1 MSEYQVLM
9 LVCCAVSG
17 FALLMLVMMIYKS
30 AKLRKLELQQAQN
43 NVLFTANEKY
53 ISELKERCASFAVEN
68 SSLLAENTKL
78 KSDSEN
84 QKKYMEE
91 KLAYL
96 EKSKDEMSERFKN
109 VSNEVIQN
117 QQRRF
122 NEEQKSVLN
131 LMLEPFKQQIA
142 DFKTKVESVHEDSL
156 KNKSSFDAQL
166 KNLLDL
172 NQTLSKDAEDLSAA
186 LKGNKKIQGNWG
198 EFQLERILE
207 ISGLQK
213 GINYVTQET
222 FRNDENQMLRP
233 DVIIKLPN
241 DRNVIVD
248 SKVSLNDYVN
258 YVNCDDEHMRQVY
271 LQRHIQCVKKHI
283 DELAGKDY
291 QKLIKNN
298 MLDYVVIFIP
308 VESAYIEAVRADNN
322 LYDYAYKK
330 NIAIT
335 TPSSLLPILR
345 TIENLWQIESQNR
358 NVAEI
363 ANIGGSL
370 YDKIVGFVEDM
381 QHIDKSIDNARKN
394 YDLAMKKLSTGK
406 GNVLSLAGK
415 LKEKGAKVT
424 KNLAIGY
431 DDTELPQI
439 TEEVDNE

>member
-1 MSEYQVLM
+1 MSEYQIIIYGAATLLALLLFVMLM
-9 LVCCAVSG
+9 L
-17 FALLMLVMMIYKS
+17 KS
-30 AKLRKLELQQAQN
+30 VKFRKLELQQAQKD
-43 NVLFTANEKY
+43 VLLTENEKY
-53 ISELKERCASFAVEN
+53 INELKERCSIFAAEN
-68 SSLLAENTKL
+68 SQLLAENTKL
-78 KSDSEN
+78 KSDNEN
-84 QKKYMEE
+84 QKKYMEY
-91 KLAYL
+91 KLADL

-109 VSNEVIQN
+109 VSNEVIQT
-117 QQRRF
+117 QHRRF
-122 NEEQKSVLN
+122 NEEQKNILN
-131 LMLEPFKQQIA
+131 LMLEPFKQQIS
-142 DFKTKVESVHEDSL
+142 DFKTKVESAHEESL
-156 KNKSSFDAQL
+156 KNKSSFDEQF

-172 NQTLSKDAEDLSAA
+172 NQTLSKDAENLSAA

-222 FRNDENQMLRP
+222 FRNDDNQMLRP

-258 YVNCDDEHMRQVY
+258 YVNCDDEQMRQVY

-308 VESAYIEAVRADNN
+308 VESAYVEAVRADNS

-381 QHIDKSIDNARKN
+381 QHIDKSIETARKN

-406 GNVLSLAGK
+406 GNALSLAGK

-424 KNLAIGY
+424 KNLAISY
-431 DDTELPQI
+431 EDTELPQI

>member
-1 MSEYQVLM
+1 MPEYQIII
-9 LVCCAVSG
+9 CGASAG
-17 FALLMLVMMIYKS
+17 FALLVLVMLIYKS
-30 AKLRKLELQQAQN
+30 VKFRKLELQQAQN
-43 NVLFTANEKY
+43 NVLLAASEKN
-53 ISELKERCASFAVEN
+53 IAELKERCLNYAAEN
-68 SSLLAENTKL
+68 SQLLAENTKL
-78 KSDSEN
+78 KSDYEN
-84 QKKYMEE
+84 QKKYLEA
-91 KLAYL
+91 KLADL
-96 EKSKDEMSERFKN
+96 EKNKEEMTERFKN
-109 VSNEVIQN
+109 VSNEVIQS

-122 NEEQKSVLN
+122 NEEQKNVLG
-131 LMLEPFKQQIA
+131 LVLEPFKQQIA
-142 DFKTKVESVHEDSL
+142 DFKTKVESAHEDSL
-156 KNKSSFDAQL
+156 KNKSSFDEQL
-166 KNLLDL
+166 KNLLNL
-172 NQTLSKDAEDLSAA
+172 NQTLSKDAENLSAA

-222 FRNDENQMLRP
+222 FRNDDNRMLRP

-241 DRNVIVD
+241 DRSVIVD

-258 YVNCDDEHMRQVY
+258 YVNCDDDSMRQVY

-308 VESAYIEAVRADNN
+308 VESAYVEAVRADNS

-345 TIENLWQIESQNR
+345 TIENLWQIENQNR

-363 ANIGGSL
+363 ATIGGSL

-381 QHIDKSIDNARKN
+381 KHIDKSIESARKN
-394 YDLAMKKLSTGK
+394 YEQAMNKLSTGK
-406 GNVLSLAGK
+406 GNALSLAGR

-424 KNLAIGY
+424 KNLSIGY
-431 DDTELPQI
+431 EDTELPQI
-439 TEEVDNE
+439 TEEVGNE

>member
-1 MSEYQVLM
+1 MSEYQIIIYGAAALLALLLFVMLM
-9 LVCCAVSG
+9 L
-17 FALLMLVMMIYKS
+17 KS
-30 AKLRKLELQQAQN
+30 VKFRKLELQQAQKD
-43 NVLFTANEKY
+43 VLLTENEKY
-53 ISELKERCASFAVEN
+53 INELKERCSIFAAEN
-68 SSLLAENTKL
+68 SQLLAENTKL
-78 KSDSEN
+78 KSDNEN
-84 QKKYMEE
+84 QKKYMEY
-91 KLAYL
+91 KLADL

-109 VSNEVIQN
+109 VSNEVIQT
-117 QQRRF
+117 QHRRF
-122 NEEQKSVLN
+122 NEEQKNILN

-142 DFKTKVESVHEDSL
+142 DFKTKVESAHEESL
-156 KNKSSFDAQL
+156 KNKSSFDEQF

-172 NQTLSKDAEDLSAA
+172 NQTLSKDAENLSAA

-222 FRNDENQMLRP
+222 FRNDDNQMLRP

-308 VESAYIEAVRADNN
+308 VESAYVEAVRADNS

-381 QHIDKSIDNARKN
+381 QHIDKSIETARKN

-406 GNVLSLAGK
+406 GNALSLAGK

-424 KNLAIGY
+424 KNLAISY
-431 DDTELPQI
+431 EDTELPQI

>member
-1 MSEYQVLM
+1 MSEYQIIIYGAATLLALLLFVMLM
-9 LVCCAVSG
+9 L
-17 FALLMLVMMIYKS
+17 KS
-30 AKLRKLELQQAQN
+30 VKFRKLELQQAQN
-43 NVLFTANEKY
+43 DVLLTENEKY
-53 ISELKERCASFAVEN
+53 INELKERCSIFAAEN
-68 SSLLAENTKL
+68 SQLLAENTKL
-78 KSDSEN
+78 KSDNEN
-84 QKKYMEE
+84 QKKYMEYR
-91 KLAYL
+91 LADL

-109 VSNEVIQN
+109 VSNEVIQT
-117 QQRRF
+117 QHRRF
-122 NEEQKSVLN
+122 NEEQKNILN

-142 DFKTKVESVHEDSL
+142 DFKTKVESAHEESL
-156 KNKSSFDAQL
+156 KNKSSFDEQF

-172 NQTLSKDAEDLSAA
+172 NQTLSKDAENLSAA

-222 FRNDENQMLRP
+222 FRNDDNQMLRP

-258 YVNCDDEHMRQVY
+258 YVNCDDEQMRQVY

-283 DELAGKDY
+283 DELAGKNY

-308 VESAYIEAVRADNN
+308 VESAYVEAVRADNS

-381 QHIDKSIDNARKN
+381 QHIDKSIETARKN

-406 GNVLSLAGK
+406 GNALSLAGK

-424 KNLAIGY
+424 KNLAISY
-431 DDTELPQI
+431 EDTELPQI

>member
-1 MSEYQVLM
+1 
-9 LVCCAVSG
+9 
-17 FALLMLVMMIYKS
+17 MLVMMIYKS

-207 ISGLQK
+207 ISFH
-213 GINYVTQET
+213 I
-222 FRNDENQMLRP
+222 FFSFF
-233 DVIIKLPN
+233 I
-241 DRNVIVD
+241 
-248 SKVSLNDYVN
+248 LNHL
-258 YVNCDDEHMRQVY
+258 E
-271 LQRHIQCVKKHI
+271 
-283 DELAGKDY
+283 
-291 QKLIKNN
+291 
-298 MLDYVVIFIP
+298 
-308 VESAYIEAVRADNN
+308 
-322 LYDYAYKK
+322 
-330 NIAIT
+330 
-335 TPSSLLPILR
+335 
-345 TIENLWQIESQNR
+345 
-358 NVAEI
+358 
-363 ANIGGSL
+363 
-370 YDKIVGFVEDM
+370 
-381 QHIDKSIDNARKN
+381 
-394 YDLAMKKLSTGK
+394 
-406 GNVLSLAGK
+406 
-415 LKEKGAKVT
+415 
-424 KNLAIGY
+424 
-431 DDTELPQI
+431 
-439 TEEVDNE
+439 

>member
-1 MSEYQVLM
+1 MSEYQIIIYGAATLLALLLFVMLM
-9 LVCCAVSG
+9 L
-17 FALLMLVMMIYKS
+17 KS
-30 AKLRKLELQQAQN
+30 VKFRKLELQQAQKD
-43 NVLFTANEKY
+43 VLLTENEKY
-53 ISELKERCASFAVEN
+53 INELKERCSVFAAEN
-68 SSLLAENTKL
+68 SQLLAENTKL
-78 KSDSEN
+78 KSDNEN
-84 QKKYMEE
+84 QKKYMEY
-91 KLAYL
+91 KLADL

-117 QQRRF
+117 QHRRF
-122 NEEQKSVLN
+122 NEEQKNILN

-142 DFKTKVESVHEDSL
+142 DFKTKVESAHEESL
-156 KNKSSFDAQL
+156 KNKSSFDEQF

-222 FRNDENQMLRP
+222 FRNDDNQMLRP

-308 VESAYIEAVRADNN
+308 VESAYVEAVRADNS

-381 QHIDKSIDNARKN
+381 QHIDKSIETARKN

-406 GNVLSLAGK
+406 GNALSLAGK

-424 KNLAIGY
+424 KNLAISY
-431 DDTELPQI
+431 EDTELPQI
-439 TEEVDNE
+439 TEEVDDE

>member
-1 MSEYQVLM
+1 MSEYQIIIYGAATLLALLLFVMLM
-9 LVCCAVSG
+9 L
-17 FALLMLVMMIYKS
+17 KS
-30 AKLRKLELQQAQN
+30 VKFRKLELQQAQKD
-43 NVLFTANEKY
+43 VLLTENEKY
-53 ISELKERCASFAVEN
+53 INELKERCSIFAAEN
-68 SSLLAENTKL
+68 SQLLAENTKL
-78 KSDSEN
+78 KSDNEN
-84 QKKYMEE
+84 QKKYMEY
-91 KLAYL
+91 KLADL

-109 VSNEVIQN
+109 VSNEVIQT
-117 QQRRF
+117 QHRRF
-122 NEEQKSVLN
+122 NEEQKNILN

-142 DFKTKVESVHEDSL
+142 DFKTKVESAHEESL
-156 KNKSSFDAQL
+156 KNKSSFDEQF

-172 NQTLSKDAEDLSAA
+172 NQTLSKDAENLSAA

-222 FRNDENQMLRP
+222 FRNDDNQMLRP

-258 YVNCDDEHMRQVY
+258 YVNCDDEQMRQVY

-308 VESAYIEAVRADNN
+308 VESAYVEAVRADNS

-381 QHIDKSIDNARKN
+381 QHIDKSIETARKN

-406 GNVLSLAGK
+406 GNALSLAGK

-424 KNLAIGY
+424 KNLAISY
-431 DDTELPQI
+431 EDTELPQI
-439 TEEVDNE
+439 TEEDDNE

>member
-1 MSEYQVLM
+1 MSEYQIIIYGAATLLALLLFVMLM
-9 LVCCAVSG
+9 L
-17 FALLMLVMMIYKS
+17 KS
-30 AKLRKLELQQAQN
+30 VKFRKLELQQAQKD
-43 NVLFTANEKY
+43 VLLTENEKY
-53 ISELKERCASFAVEN
+53 INELKERCSIFAAEN
-68 SSLLAENTKL
+68 SQLLAENTKL
-78 KSDSEN
+78 KSDNEN
-84 QKKYMEE
+84 QKKYMEYR
-91 KLAYL
+91 LADL

-109 VSNEVIQN
+109 VSNEVIQT
-117 QQRRF
+117 QHRRF
-122 NEEQKSVLN
+122 NEEQKNILN

-142 DFKTKVESVHEDSL
+142 DFKTKVESAHEESL
-156 KNKSSFDAQL
+156 KNKSSFDEQF

-172 NQTLSKDAEDLSAA
+172 NQTLSKDAENLSAA
-186 LKGNKKIQGNWG
+186 LKGKKKIQGNWG

-222 FRNDENQMLRP
+222 FRNDDNQMLRP

-258 YVNCDDEHMRQVY
+258 YVNCDDEQMRQVY

-308 VESAYIEAVRADNN
+308 VESAYVEAVRADNS

-381 QHIDKSIDNARKN
+381 QHIDKSIETARKN

-406 GNVLSLAGK
+406 GNALSLAGK

-424 KNLAIGY
+424 KNLAISY
-431 DDTELPQI
+431 EDTELPQI

>member
-1 MSEYQVLM
+1 MSEYQIIIYGAATLLALLLFVMLM
-9 LVCCAVSG
+9 L
-17 FALLMLVMMIYKS
+17 KS
-30 AKLRKLELQQAQN
+30 VKFRKLELQQAQKD
-43 NVLFTANEKY
+43 VLLTENEKY
-53 ISELKERCASFAVEN
+53 INELKERCSIFAAEN
-68 SSLLAENTKL
+68 SQLLAENTKL
-78 KSDSEN
+78 KSDNEN
-84 QKKYMEE
+84 QKKYMEY
-91 KLAYL
+91 KLADL

-109 VSNEVIQN
+109 VSNEVIQT
-117 QQRRF
+117 QHRRF
-122 NEEQKSVLN
+122 NEEQKNILN

-142 DFKTKVESVHEDSL
+142 DFKTKVESAHEESL
-156 KNKSSFDAQL
+156 KNKSSFDEQF

-222 FRNDENQMLRP
+222 FRNDDNQMLRP

-308 VESAYIEAVRADNN
+308 VESAYVEAVRADNS

-381 QHIDKSIDNARKN
+381 QHIDKSIETARKN

-406 GNVLSLAGK
+406 GNALSLAGK

-424 KNLAIGY
+424 KNLAISY
-431 DDTELPQI
+431 EDTELPQI

>member
-1 MSEYQVLM
+1 MSEYQIIIYGAATLLALLLFVMLM
-9 LVCCAVSG
+9 L
-17 FALLMLVMMIYKS
+17 KS
-30 AKLRKLELQQAQN
+30 VKFRKLELQQAQKD
-43 NVLFTANEKY
+43 VLLTENEKY
-53 ISELKERCASFAVEN
+53 INELKERCSIFAAEN
-68 SSLLAENTKL
+68 SQLLAENTKL
-78 KSDSEN
+78 KSDNEN
-84 QKKYMEE
+84 QKKYMEYR
-91 KLAYL
+91 LADL

-109 VSNEVIQN
+109 VSNEVIQT
-117 QQRRF
+117 QHRRF
-122 NEEQKSVLN
+122 NEEQKNILN

-142 DFKTKVESVHEDSL
+142 DFKTKVESAHEESL
-156 KNKSSFDAQL
+156 KNKSSFDEQF

-172 NQTLSKDAEDLSAA
+172 NQTLSKDAENLSAA

-222 FRNDENQMLRP
+222 FRNDDNQMLRP

-258 YVNCDDEHMRQVY
+258 YVNCDDEQMRQVY

-308 VESAYIEAVRADNN
+308 VESAYVEAVRADNS

-381 QHIDKSIDNARKN
+381 QHIDKSIETARKN

-406 GNVLSLAGK
+406 GNALSLAGK

-424 KNLAIGY
+424 KNLAISY
-431 DDTELPQI
+431 EDTELPQI
-439 TEEVDNE
+439 TEEVDDE

>member
-1 MSEYQVLM
+1 MPEYQIIICGAAAGLVL
-9 LVCCAVSG
+9 
-17 FALLMLVMMIYKS
+17 LLLVMLILKS
-30 AKLRKLELQQAQN
+30 VKFRKLELQQAQN
-43 NVLFTANEKY
+43 DVLLAENAKY
-53 ISELKERCASFAVEN
+53 ISELKESNSNIAAEN
-68 SSLLAENTKL
+68 SQLLAENTKL
-78 KSDSEN
+78 KSDNEN
-84 QKKYMEE
+84 QKKYMEY
-91 KLAYL
+91 KLADL
-96 EKSKDEMSERFKN
+96 EKSKEEMSERFKN
-109 VSNEVIQN
+109 VSNEVIQT

-122 NEEQKSVLN
+122 NEEQKNVLN

-142 DFKTKVESVHEDSL
+142 DFKTKVESAHEDSL
-156 KNKSSFDAQL
+156 KNKSSFDEQL
-166 KNLLDL
+166 KNLLNL

-222 FRNDENQMLRP
+222 FRNDDNRMLRP

-258 YVNCDDEHMRQVY
+258 YVNCDDDNMRQVY

-308 VESAYIEAVRADNN
+308 VESAYVEAVRADNS

-330 NIAIT
+330 NIVIT

-345 TIENLWQIESQNR
+345 TIENLWQIENQNR

-363 ANIGGSL
+363 ATIGGSL

-381 QHIDKSIDNARKN
+381 QHIDKSIEGARKN

-406 GNVLSLAGK
+406 GNALSLAGR
-415 LKEKGAKVT
+415 LKEKGAKISKT
-424 KNLAIGY
+424 LAIGY
-431 DDTELPQI
+431 EDTELPQI

>member
-1 MSEYQVLM
+1 MSEYQIIIYGAATLLALLLFVMLM
-9 LVCCAVSG
+9 L
-17 FALLMLVMMIYKS
+17 KS
-30 AKLRKLELQQAQN
+30 VKFRKLELQQAQKD
-43 NVLFTANEKY
+43 VLLTENEKY
-53 ISELKERCASFAVEN
+53 INELKERCSIFAAEN
-68 SSLLAENTKL
+68 SQLLAENTKL
-78 KSDSEN
+78 KSDNEN
-84 QKKYMEE
+84 QKKYMEY
-91 KLAYL
+91 KLADL

-109 VSNEVIQN
+109 VSNEVIQT
-117 QQRRF
+117 QHRRF
-122 NEEQKSVLN
+122 NEEQKNILN

-142 DFKTKVESVHEDSL
+142 DFKTKVESAHEESL
-156 KNKSSFDAQL
+156 KNKSSFDEQF

-172 NQTLSKDAEDLSAA
+172 NQTLSKDAENLSAA

-222 FRNDENQMLRP
+222 FRNDDNQMLRP

-258 YVNCDDEHMRQVY
+258 YVNCDDGQMRQVY

-308 VESAYIEAVRADNN
+308 VESAYVEAVRADNS

-381 QHIDKSIDNARKN
+381 QHIDKSIETARKN

-406 GNVLSLAGK
+406 GNALSLAGK

-424 KNLAIGY
+424 KNLAISY
-431 DDTELPQI
+431 EDTELPQI

>member
-1 MSEYQVLM
+1 MSEYQIITYGAATLLALLLFVMLM
-9 LVCCAVSG
+9 L
-17 FALLMLVMMIYKS
+17 KS
-30 AKLRKLELQQAQN
+30 VKFRKLELQQAQKD
-43 NVLFTANEKY
+43 VLLTENEKY
-53 ISELKERCASFAVEN
+53 INELKERCSIFAAEN
-68 SSLLAENTKL
+68 SQLLAENTKL
-78 KSDSEN
+78 KSDNEN
-84 QKKYMEE
+84 QKKYMEY
-91 KLAYL
+91 KLADL

-109 VSNEVIQN
+109 VSNEVIQT
-117 QQRRF
+117 QHRRF
-122 NEEQKSVLN
+122 NEEQKNILN

-142 DFKTKVESVHEDSL
+142 DFKTKVESAHEESL
-156 KNKSSFDAQL
+156 KNKSSFDEQF

-172 NQTLSKDAEDLSAA
+172 NQTLSKDAENLSAA

-222 FRNDENQMLRP
+222 FRNDDNQMLRP

-258 YVNCDDEHMRQVY
+258 YVNCDDEQMRQVY

-308 VESAYIEAVRADNN
+308 VESAYVEAVRADNS

-381 QHIDKSIDNARKN
+381 QHIDKSIETARKN

-406 GNVLSLAGK
+406 GNALSLAGK

-424 KNLAIGY
+424 KNLAISY
-431 DDTELPQI
+431 EDTELPQI

>member
-1 MSEYQVLM
+1 MPEYQIII
-9 LVCCAVSG
+9 CGASAG
-17 FALLMLVMMIYKS
+17 FALLVLVMLIYKS
-30 AKLRKLELQQAQN
+30 VKFRKLELQQAQN
-43 NVLFTANEKY
+43 NVLLAASEKN
-53 ISELKERCASFAVEN
+53 ITELKERCLNYAAEN
-68 SSLLAENTKL
+68 SQLLAENTKL
-78 KSDSEN
+78 KSDYEN
-84 QKKYMEE
+84 QKKYLEA
-91 KLAYL
+91 KLADL
-96 EKSKDEMSERFKN
+96 EKNKEEMTERFKN
-109 VSNEVIQN
+109 VSNEVIQS

-122 NEEQKSVLN
+122 NEEQKNVLG
-131 LMLEPFKQQIA
+131 LVLEPFKQQIA
-142 DFKTKVESVHEDSL
+142 DFKTKVESAHEDSL
-156 KNKSSFDAQL
+156 KNKSSFDEQL
-166 KNLLDL
+166 KNLLNL
-172 NQTLSKDAEDLSAA
+172 NQTLSKDAENLSAA

-222 FRNDENQMLRP
+222 FRNDDNRMLRP

-241 DRNVIVD
+241 DRSVIVD

-258 YVNCDDEHMRQVY
+258 YVNCDDDSMRQVY

-308 VESAYIEAVRADNN
+308 VESAYVEAVRADNS

-345 TIENLWQIESQNR
+345 TIENLWQIENQNR

-363 ANIGGSL
+363 ATIGGSL

-381 QHIDKSIDNARKN
+381 KHIDKSIESARKN
-394 YDLAMKKLSTGK
+394 YEQAMNKLSTGK
-406 GNVLSLAGK
+406 GNALSLAGR

-424 KNLAIGY
+424 KNLSIGY
-431 DDTELPQI
+431 EDTELPQI
-439 TEEVDNE
+439 TEEVGNE

>member
-1 MSEYQVLM
+1 MSEYQIIIYGAATLLALLLFVMLM
-9 LVCCAVSG
+9 L
-17 FALLMLVMMIYKS
+17 KS
-30 AKLRKLELQQAQN
+30 VKFRKLELQQAQKD
-43 NVLFTANEKY
+43 VLLTENEKY
-53 ISELKERCASFAVEN
+53 INELKERCSIFAAEN
-68 SSLLAENTKL
+68 SQLLAENTKL
-78 KSDSEN
+78 KSDNEN
-84 QKKYMEE
+84 QKKYMEY
-91 KLAYL
+91 KLADL

-109 VSNEVIQN
+109 VSNEVIQT
-117 QQRRF
+117 QHRRF
-122 NEEQKSVLN
+122 NEEQKNILN

-142 DFKTKVESVHEDSL
+142 DFKTKVESAHEESL
-156 KNKSSFDAQL
+156 KNKSSFDEQF

-172 NQTLSKDAEDLSAA
+172 NQTLSKDAENLSAA

-222 FRNDENQMLRP
+222 FRNDDNQMLRP

-258 YVNCDDEHMRQVY
+258 YVNCDDEQMRQVY
-271 LQRHIQCVKKHI
+271 LQHHIQCVKKHI

-308 VESAYIEAVRADNN
+308 VESAYVEAVRADNS

-381 QHIDKSIDNARKN
+381 QHIDKSIETARKN

-406 GNVLSLAGK
+406 GNALSLAGK

-424 KNLAIGY
+424 KNLAISY
-431 DDTELPQI
+431 EDTELPQI

>member
-1 MSEYQVLM
+1 MSEYQIIIYGAATLLALLLFVMLM
-9 LVCCAVSG
+9 L
-17 FALLMLVMMIYKS
+17 KS
-30 AKLRKLELQQAQN
+30 VKFRKLELQQAQKD
-43 NVLFTANEKY
+43 VLLTENEKY
-53 ISELKERCASFAVEN
+53 INELKERCSIFSAEN
-68 SSLLAENTKL
+68 SQLLAENTKL
-78 KSDSEN
+78 KSDNEN
-84 QKKYMEE
+84 QKKYMEY
-91 KLAYL
+91 KLADL

-109 VSNEVIQN
+109 VSNEVIQT
-117 QQRRF
+117 QHRRF
-122 NEEQKSVLN
+122 NEEQKNILN

-142 DFKTKVESVHEDSL
+142 DFKTKVESAHEESL
-156 KNKSSFDAQL
+156 KNKSSFDEQF

-172 NQTLSKDAEDLSAA
+172 NQTLSKDAENLSAA

-222 FRNDENQMLRP
+222 FRNDDNQMLRP

-258 YVNCDDEHMRQVY
+258 YVNCDDEQMRQVY

-308 VESAYIEAVRADNN
+308 VESAYVEAVRADNS

-381 QHIDKSIDNARKN
+381 QHIDKSIETARKN

-406 GNVLSLAGK
+406 GNALSLAGK

-424 KNLAIGY
+424 KNLAISY
-431 DDTELPQI
+431 EDTELPQI

>member
-1 MSEYQVLM
+1 MSEYQIIIYGAATLLALLLFVMLM
-9 LVCCAVSG
+9 L
-17 FALLMLVMMIYKS
+17 KS
-30 AKLRKLELQQAQN
+30 VKFRKLELQQAQKD
-43 NVLFTANEKY
+43 VLLTENEKY
-53 ISELKERCASFAVEN
+53 INELKERCSIFSAEN
-68 SSLLAENTKL
+68 SQLLAENTKL
-78 KSDSEN
+78 KSDNEN
-84 QKKYMEE
+84 QKKYMEY
-91 KLAYL
+91 KLADL
-96 EKSKDEMSERFKN
+96 EKSKDEMSERFNN
-109 VSNEVIQN
+109 VSNEVIQT
-117 QQRRF
+117 QHRRF
-122 NEEQKSVLN
+122 NEEQKNILN

-142 DFKTKVESVHEDSL
+142 DFKTKVESAHEESL
-156 KNKSSFDAQL
+156 KNKSSFDEQF

-172 NQTLSKDAEDLSAA
+172 NQTLSKDAENLSAA

-222 FRNDENQMLRP
+222 FRNDDNQMLRP

-258 YVNCDDEHMRQVY
+258 YVNCDDEQMRQVY

-308 VESAYIEAVRADNN
+308 VESAYVEAVRADNS

-381 QHIDKSIDNARKN
+381 QHIDKSIETARKN

-406 GNVLSLAGK
+406 GNALSLAGK

-424 KNLAIGY
+424 KNLAISY
-431 DDTELPQI
+431 EDTELPQI

>member
-17 FALLMLVMMIYKS
+17 FALLMLVMMMYKS

-78 KSDSEN
+78 KSDNEN

-271 LQRHIQCVKKHI
+271 LQRHIQSVKKHI

-308 VESAYIEAVRADNN
+308 VESAYVEAVRADNN

>member
-1 MSEYQVLM
+1 MSEHQIIIYGAATLLALLLFVMLM
-9 LVCCAVSG
+9 L
-17 FALLMLVMMIYKS
+17 KS
-30 AKLRKLELQQAQN
+30 VKFRKLELQQAQKD
-43 NVLFTANEKY
+43 VLLTENEKY
-53 ISELKERCASFAVEN
+53 INELKERCSIFAAEN
-68 SSLLAENTKL
+68 SQLLAENTKL
-78 KSDSEN
+78 KSDNEN
-84 QKKYMEE
+84 QKKYMEYR
-91 KLAYL
+91 LADL

-109 VSNEVIQN
+109 VSNEVIQT
-117 QQRRF
+117 QHRRF
-122 NEEQKSVLN
+122 NEEQKNILN

-142 DFKTKVESVHEDSL
+142 DFKTKVESAHEESL
-156 KNKSSFDAQL
+156 KNKSSFDEQF

-172 NQTLSKDAEDLSAA
+172 NQTLSKDAENLSAA

-222 FRNDENQMLRP
+222 FRNDDNQMLRP

-258 YVNCDDEHMRQVY
+258 YVNCDDEQMRQVY

-308 VESAYIEAVRADNN
+308 VESAYVEAVRADNS

-381 QHIDKSIDNARKN
+381 QHIDKSIETARKN

-406 GNVLSLAGK
+406 GNALSLAGK

-424 KNLAIGY
+424 KNLAISY
-431 DDTELPQI
+431 EDTELPQI

>member
-1 MSEYQVLM
+1 MSEYQIIIYGAATLLTLLLFVMLM
-9 LVCCAVSG
+9 L
-17 FALLMLVMMIYKS
+17 KS
-30 AKLRKLELQQAQN
+30 VKFRKLELQQAQKD
-43 NVLFTANEKY
+43 VLLTENEKY
-53 ISELKERCASFAVEN
+53 INELKERCSIFAAEN
-68 SSLLAENTKL
+68 SQLLAENTKL
-78 KSDSEN
+78 KSDNEN
-84 QKKYMEE
+84 QKKYMEY
-91 KLAYL
+91 KLADL

-109 VSNEVIQN
+109 VSNEVIQT
-117 QQRRF
+117 QHRRF
-122 NEEQKSVLN
+122 NEEQKNILN

-142 DFKTKVESVHEDSL
+142 DFKTKVESAHEESL
-156 KNKSSFDAQL
+156 KNKSSFDEQF

-172 NQTLSKDAEDLSAA
+172 NQTLSKDAENLSAA

-222 FRNDENQMLRP
+222 FRNDDNQMLRP

-258 YVNCDDEHMRQVY
+258 YVNCDDEQMRQVY

-308 VESAYIEAVRADNN
+308 VESAYVEAVRADNS

-381 QHIDKSIDNARKN
+381 QHIDKSIETARKN

-406 GNVLSLAGK
+406 GNALSLAGK

-424 KNLAIGY
+424 KNLAISY
-431 DDTELPQI
+431 EDTELPQI

>member
-17 FALLMLVMMIYKS
+17 FALLMLVMMMYKS

-308 VESAYIEAVRADNN
+308 VESAYVEAVRADNN

>member
-1 MSEYQVLM
+1 MSEHQIIIYGAATLLALLLFVMLM
-9 LVCCAVSG
+9 L
-17 FALLMLVMMIYKS
+17 KS
-30 AKLRKLELQQAQN
+30 VKFRKLELQQAQKD
-43 NVLFTANEKY
+43 VLLTENEKY
-53 ISELKERCASFAVEN
+53 INELKERCSIFAAEN
-68 SSLLAENTKL
+68 SQLLAENTKL
-78 KSDSEN
+78 KSDNEN
-84 QKKYMEE
+84 QKKYMEYR
-91 KLAYL
+91 LADL

-109 VSNEVIQN
+109 VSNEVIQT
-117 QQRRF
+117 QHRRF
-122 NEEQKSVLN
+122 NEEQKNILN

-142 DFKTKVESVHEDSL
+142 DFKTKVESAHEESL
-156 KNKSSFDAQL
+156 KNKSSFDEQF

-172 NQTLSKDAEDLSAA
+172 NQTLSKDAENLSAA

-222 FRNDENQMLRP
+222 FRNDDNQMLRP

-258 YVNCDDEHMRQVY
+258 YVNCDDEQMRQVY

-283 DELAGKDY
+283 DELASKDY

-308 VESAYIEAVRADNN
+308 VESAYVEAVRADNS

-381 QHIDKSIDNARKN
+381 QHIDKSIETARKN

-406 GNVLSLAGK
+406 GNALSLAGK

-424 KNLAIGY
+424 KNLAISY
-431 DDTELPQI
+431 EDTELPQI

>member
-1 MSEYQVLM
+1 MSEYQIIIYGAATLLALLLFVMLM
-9 LVCCAVSG
+9 L
-17 FALLMLVMMIYKS
+17 KS
-30 AKLRKLELQQAQN
+30 VKFRKLELQQAQKD
-43 NVLFTANEKY
+43 VLLTENEKY
-53 ISELKERCASFAVEN
+53 ISELKERCSIFAAEN
-68 SSLLAENTKL
+68 SQLLAENTKL
-78 KSDSEN
+78 KSDNEN
-84 QKKYMEE
+84 QKKYMEY
-91 KLAYL
+91 KLADL
-96 EKSKDEMSERFKN
+96 EKNKDEMSERFKN
-109 VSNEVIQN
+109 VSNEVIQT
-117 QQRRF
+117 QHRRF
-122 NEEQKSVLN
+122 NEEQKNILN

-142 DFKTKVESVHEDSL
+142 DFKTKVESAHEESL
-156 KNKSSFDAQL
+156 KNKSSFDEQF

-172 NQTLSKDAEDLSAA
+172 NQTLSKDAENLSAA

-222 FRNDENQMLRP
+222 FRNDDNQMLRP

-258 YVNCDDEHMRQVY
+258 YVNCDDEQMRQVY

-308 VESAYIEAVRADNN
+308 VESAYVEAVRADNS

-381 QHIDKSIDNARKN
+381 QHIDKSIETARKN

-406 GNVLSLAGK
+406 GNALSLAGK

-424 KNLAIGY
+424 KNLAISY
-431 DDTELPQI
+431 EDTELPQI

>member
-1 MSEYQVLM
+1 M
-9 LVCCAVSG
+9 
-17 FALLMLVMMIYKS
+17 
-30 AKLRKLELQQAQN
+30 
-43 NVLFTANEKY
+43 
-53 ISELKERCASFAVEN
+53 
-68 SSLLAENTKL
+68 LAENTKL

-84 QKKYMEE
+84 QIKYMEE

-142 DFKTKVESVHEDSL
+142 DFKTKVESAHEDSL

-308 VESAYIEAVRADNN
+308 VESAYVEAVRADNN

>member
-1 MSEYQVLM
+1 MSEYQIIIYGAATLLALLLFVMLM
-9 LVCCAVSG
+9 L
-17 FALLMLVMMIYKS
+17 KS
-30 AKLRKLELQQAQN
+30 VKFRKLELQQAQN
-43 NVLFTANEKY
+43 DVLLTENEKY
-53 ISELKERCASFAVEN
+53 INELKERCSIFAAEN
-68 SSLLAENTKL
+68 SQLLAENTKL
-78 KSDSEN
+78 KSDNEN
-84 QKKYMEE
+84 QKKYMEY
-91 KLAYL
+91 KLADL

-109 VSNEVIQN
+109 VSNEVIQT
-117 QQRRF
+117 QHRRF
-122 NEEQKSVLN
+122 NEEQKNILN

-142 DFKTKVESVHEDSL
+142 DFKTKVESAHEESL
-156 KNKSSFDAQL
+156 KNKSSFDEQF

-172 NQTLSKDAEDLSAA
+172 NQTLSKDAENLSAA

-222 FRNDENQMLRP
+222 FRNDDNQMLRP

-258 YVNCDDEHMRQVY
+258 YVNCDDEQMRQVY

-308 VESAYIEAVRADNN
+308 VESAYVEAVRADNS

-381 QHIDKSIDNARKN
+381 QHIDKSIETARKN

-406 GNVLSLAGK
+406 GNALSLAGK

-424 KNLAIGY
+424 KNLAISY
-431 DDTELPQI
+431 EDTELPQI

>member
-78 KSDSEN
+78 KSDNEN

-142 DFKTKVESVHEDSL
+142 DFKTKVESAHEDSL

-308 VESAYIEAVRADNN
+308 VESAYVEAVRADNN

>member
-9 LVCCAVSG
+9 LVCCAASG
-17 FALLMLVMMIYKS
+17 FALLMLVMMMYKS

-53 ISELKERCASFAVEN
+53 VSELKERCASFAVEN

-78 KSDSEN
+78 KSDNEN

-142 DFKTKVESVHEDSL
+142 DFKTKVESAHEDSL

-308 VESAYIEAVRADNN
+308 VESAYVEAVRADNN

>member
-1 MSEYQVLM
+1 MSEYQIIIYGAATLLALLLFVMLM
-9 LVCCAVSG
+9 L
-17 FALLMLVMMIYKS
+17 KS
-30 AKLRKLELQQAQN
+30 VKFRKLELQQAQKD
-43 NVLFTANEKY
+43 VLLTENEKY
-53 ISELKERCASFAVEN
+53 INELKERCSIFAAEN
-68 SSLLAENTKL
+68 SQLLAENTKL
-78 KSDSEN
+78 KSDNEN
-84 QKKYMEE
+84 QKKYMEY
-91 KLAYL
+91 KLADL

-109 VSNEVIQN
+109 VSNEVIQT
-117 QQRRF
+117 QHCRF
-122 NEEQKSVLN
+122 NEEQKNILN

-142 DFKTKVESVHEDSL
+142 DFKTKVESAHEESL
-156 KNKSSFDAQL
+156 KNKSSFDEQF

-172 NQTLSKDAEDLSAA
+172 NKTLSKDAENLSAA

-222 FRNDENQMLRP
+222 FRNDDNQMLRP

-258 YVNCDDEHMRQVY
+258 YVNCDDEQMRQVY

-308 VESAYIEAVRADNN
+308 VESAYVEAVRADNS

-381 QHIDKSIDNARKN
+381 QHIDKSIETARKN

-406 GNVLSLAGK
+406 GNALSLAGK

-424 KNLAIGY
+424 KNLAISY
-431 DDTELPQI
+431 EDTELPQI

>member
-1 MSEYQVLM
+1 MSEYQIIICGAATLLALLLFVMLM
-9 LVCCAVSG
+9 L
-17 FALLMLVMMIYKS
+17 KS
-30 AKLRKLELQQAQN
+30 VKFRKLELQQAQN
-43 NVLFTANEKY
+43 DVLLTENEKY
-53 ISELKERCASFAVEN
+53 INELKERCSIFAAEN
-68 SSLLAENTKL
+68 SQLLAENTKL
-78 KSDSEN
+78 KSDNEN
-84 QKKYMEE
+84 QKKYMEYR
-91 KLAYL
+91 LADL

-109 VSNEVIQN
+109 VSNEVIQT
-117 QQRRF
+117 QHRRF
-122 NEEQKSVLN
+122 NEEQKNILN

-142 DFKTKVESVHEDSL
+142 DFKTKVESAHEESL
-156 KNKSSFDAQL
+156 KNKSSFDEQF

-172 NQTLSKDAEDLSAA
+172 NQTLSKDAENLSAA

-222 FRNDENQMLRP
+222 FRNDDNQMLRP

-258 YVNCDDEHMRQVY
+258 YVNCDDEQMRQVY

-308 VESAYIEAVRADNN
+308 VESAYVEAVRADNS

-381 QHIDKSIDNARKN
+381 QHIDKSIETARKN

-406 GNVLSLAGK
+406 GNALSLAGK

-424 KNLAIGY
+424 KNLAISY
-431 DDTELPQI
+431 EDTELPQI

>member
-1 MSEYQVLM
+1 MSEYQIIIYGAATLLALLLFVMLM
-9 LVCCAVSG
+9 L
-17 FALLMLVMMIYKS
+17 KS
-30 AKLRKLELQQAQN
+30 VKFRKLELQQAQKD
-43 NVLFTANEKY
+43 VLLTENEKY
-53 ISELKERCASFAVEN
+53 INELKERCSIFAAEN
-68 SSLLAENTKL
+68 SQLLAENTKL
-78 KSDSEN
+78 KSDNEN
-84 QKKYMEE
+84 QKKYMEY
-91 KLAYL
+91 KLADL

-109 VSNEVIQN
+109 VSNEVIQT
-117 QQRRF
+117 QHRRF
-122 NEEQKSVLN
+122 NEEQKNILN

-142 DFKTKVESVHEDSL
+142 DFKTKVESAHEESL
-156 KNKSSFDAQL
+156 KNKSSFDEQF

-172 NQTLSKDAEDLSAA
+172 NQTLSKDAENLSAA
-186 LKGNKKIQGNWG
+186 LKGNKKTQGNWG

-222 FRNDENQMLRP
+222 FRNDDNQMLRP

-258 YVNCDDEHMRQVY
+258 YVNCDDEQMRQVY

-308 VESAYIEAVRADNN
+308 VESAYVEAVRADNS

-381 QHIDKSIDNARKN
+381 QHIDKSIETARKN

-406 GNVLSLAGK
+406 GNALSLAGK

-424 KNLAIGY
+424 KNLAISY
-431 DDTELPQI
+431 EDTELPQI

>member
-1 MSEYQVLM
+1 MAEYQIIIYGVAAG
-9 LVCCAVSG
+9 LV
-17 FALLMLVMMIYKS
+17 LLMLVMLILKS
-30 AKLRKLELQQAQN
+30 VKFRKLELQQAQN
-43 NVLFTANEKY
+43 DVLLAENAKY
-53 ISELKERCASFAVEN
+53 ISELKESNSNIAAEN
-68 SSLLAENTKL
+68 SQLLAENTKL
-78 KSDSEN
+78 RSDNEN
-84 QKKYMEE
+84 QKKYMEY
-91 KLAYL
+91 KLADL
-96 EKSKDEMSERFKN
+96 EKSKEEMAERFKN
-109 VSNEVIQN
+109 VSNEVIQT

-142 DFKTKVESVHEDSL
+142 DFKTKVESAHEDSL
-156 KNKSSFDAQL
+156 KNKSSFDEQF

-172 NQTLSKDAEDLSAA
+172 NQALSKDAEDLSAA

-308 VESAYIEAVRADNN
+308 VESAYVEAVRADNS

-381 QHIDKSIDNARKN
+381 QHIDKSIESARKN

-406 GNVLSLAGK
+406 GNALSLAGK

-431 DDTELPQI
+431 EDTELPQI
-439 TEEVDNE
+439 TEEVDDE

>member
-1 MSEYQVLM
+1 MPEYQIIICGAAAG
-9 LVCCAVSG
+9 LV
-17 FALLMLVMMIYKS
+17 LLMLVMLILKS
-30 AKLRKLELQQAQN
+30 VKFRKLELQQAQN
-43 NVLFTANEKY
+43 DVLLAENEKY
-53 ISELKERCASFAVEN
+53 INELKERCSNFAAEN
-68 SSLLAENTKL
+68 SQLLAENTKL
-78 KSDSEN
+78 KSDNEN
-84 QKKYMEE
+84 QTKYMAER
-91 KLAYL
+91 LADL
-96 EKSKDEMSERFKN
+96 EKSKDEMTERFKN
-109 VSNEVIQN
+109 VSNEVIQS

-122 NEEQKSVLN
+122 NEEQKNVLG
-131 LMLEPFKQQIA
+131 LVLEPFKQQIA
-142 DFKTKVESVHEDSL
+142 DFKTKVESAHEDSL
-156 KNKSSFDAQL
+156 KNKSSFDEQL
-166 KNLLDL
+166 KNLLNL

-222 FRNDENQMLRP
+222 FRNDDNRMLRP

-258 YVNCDDEHMRQVY
+258 YVNCDDENMRQVY

-308 VESAYIEAVRADNN
+308 VESAYVEAVRADNS

-381 QHIDKSIDNARKN
+381 EHIDKSIESARKN

-406 GNVLSLAGK
+406 GNALSLAGK

-424 KNLAIGY
+424 KNLAVGY
-431 DDTELPQI
+431 EDTELPQI

>member
-1 MSEYQVLM
+1 MPEYQIIICGAAAG
-9 LVCCAVSG
+9 LV
-17 FALLMLVMMIYKS
+17 LLMLVMLILKS
-30 AKLRKLELQQAQN
+30 VKFRKLELQQVQN
-43 NVLFTANEKY
+43 DVLLAENAKY
-53 ISELKERCASFAVEN
+53 ISELKESYSNIAAEN
-68 SSLLAENTKL
+68 SQLLAENTKL
-78 KSDSEN
+78 KSDNEN
-84 QKKYMEE
+84 QKKYMEY
-91 KLAYL
+91 KLADL
-96 EKSKDEMSERFKN
+96 EKSKEEMSERFKN
-109 VSNEVIQN
+109 VSNEVIQT
-117 QQRRF
+117 QQHRF
-122 NEEQKSVLN
+122 NEEQKNVLN

-142 DFKTKVESVHEDSL
+142 DFKTKVESAHEDSL
-156 KNKSSFDAQL
+156 KNKSSFDEQL
-166 KNLLDL
+166 KNLLNL

-222 FRNDENQMLRP
+222 FRNDDNRMLRP

-241 DRNVIVD
+241 ERNVIVD

-258 YVNCDDEHMRQVY
+258 YVNCDDDNMRQVY

-308 VESAYIEAVRADNN
+308 VESAYVEAVRADNS

-330 NIAIT
+330 NIVIT

-345 TIENLWQIESQNR
+345 TIENLWQIENQNR

-363 ANIGGSL
+363 ATIGGSL

-381 QHIDKSIDNARKN
+381 QHIDKSIESARKN

-406 GNVLSLAGK
+406 GNALSLAGR
-415 LKEKGAKVT
+415 LKEKGAKISKT
-424 KNLAIGY
+424 LAIGY
-431 DDTELPQI
+431 EDTELPQI

>member
-1 MSEYQVLM
+1 MPEYQMIIYGVAAG
-9 LVCCAVSG
+9 LV
-17 FALLMLVMMIYKS
+17 LLMLVMLILKS
-30 AKLRKLELQQAQN
+30 VKFRKLELQQAQN
-43 NVLFTANEKY
+43 DVLLAENAKY
-53 ISELKERCASFAVEN
+53 ISELKESNSNIAAEN
-68 SSLLAENTKL
+68 SQLLAENTKL
-78 KSDSEN
+78 KSDNEN
-84 QKKYMEE
+84 QKKYMEY
-91 KLAYL
+91 KLADL
-96 EKSKDEMSERFKN
+96 EKSKEEMSERFKN
-109 VSNEVIQN
+109 VSNEVIQT

-122 NEEQKSVLN
+122 NEEQKNVLN

-142 DFKTKVESVHEDSL
+142 DFKTKVESAHEDSL
-156 KNKSSFDAQL
+156 KNKSSFDEQL
-166 KNLLDL
+166 KNLLNL

-222 FRNDENQMLRP
+222 FRNDDNRMLRP

-258 YVNCDDEHMRQVY
+258 YVNCDDDNMRQVY

-308 VESAYIEAVRADNN
+308 VESAYVEAVRADNS

-345 TIENLWQIESQNR
+345 TIENLWQIENQNR

-363 ANIGGSL
+363 ATIGGSL

-381 QHIDKSIDNARKN
+381 QHIDKSIESARKN

-406 GNVLSLAGK
+406 GNALSLAGR
-415 LKEKGAKVT
+415 LKEKGAKISKT
-424 KNLAIGY
+424 LAIGY
-431 DDTELPQI
+431 EDTELPQI

>member
-1 MSEYQVLM
+1 MSEYQIIIYGAAALLALLLFVMLM
-9 LVCCAVSG
+9 L
-17 FALLMLVMMIYKS
+17 KS
-30 AKLRKLELQQAQN
+30 VKFRKLELQQAQKD
-43 NVLFTANEKY
+43 VLLTENEKY
-53 ISELKERCASFAVEN
+53 INELKERCSIFAAEN
-68 SSLLAENTKL
+68 SQLLAENTKL
-78 KSDSEN
+78 KSDNEN
-84 QKKYMEE
+84 QKKYMEY
-91 KLAYL
+91 KLADL
-96 EKSKDEMSERFKN
+96 EKNKDEMSERFKN
-109 VSNEVIQN
+109 VSNEVIQT
-117 QQRRF
+117 QHRRF
-122 NEEQKSVLN
+122 NEEQKNILN

-142 DFKTKVESVHEDSL
+142 DFKTKVESAHEESL
-156 KNKSSFDAQL
+156 KNKSSFDEQF

-172 NQTLSKDAEDLSAA
+172 NQTLSKDAENLSAA

-222 FRNDENQMLRP
+222 FRNDDNQMLRP

-308 VESAYIEAVRADNN
+308 VESAYVEAVRADNS

-381 QHIDKSIDNARKN
+381 QHIDKSIETARKN

-406 GNVLSLAGK
+406 GNALSLAGK

-424 KNLAIGY
+424 KNLAISY
-431 DDTELPQI
+431 EDTELPQI

>member
-17 FALLMLVMMIYKS
+17 FALLMLVMMMYKS

-142 DFKTKVESVHEDSL
+142 DFKTKVESAHEDSL

-308 VESAYIEAVRADNN
+308 VESAYVEAVRADNS

>member
-1 MSEYQVLM
+1 MSEYQIIICGAATLLALLLFVMLM
-9 LVCCAVSG
+9 L
-17 FALLMLVMMIYKS
+17 KS
-30 AKLRKLELQQAQN
+30 VKFRKLELQQAQN
-43 NVLFTANEKY
+43 DVLLTENEKY
-53 ISELKERCASFAVEN
+53 INELKERCSIFAAEN
-68 SSLLAENTKL
+68 SQLLAENTKL
-78 KSDSEN
+78 KSDNEN
-84 QKKYMEE
+84 QKKYMEYR
-91 KLAYL
+91 LADL

-109 VSNEVIQN
+109 VSNEVIQT
-117 QQRRF
+117 QHRCF
-122 NEEQKSVLN
+122 NEEQKNILN

-142 DFKTKVESVHEDSL
+142 DFKTKVESAHEESL
-156 KNKSSFDAQL
+156 KNKSSFDEQF

-172 NQTLSKDAEDLSAA
+172 NQTLSKDAENLSAA

-222 FRNDENQMLRP
+222 FRNDDNQMLRP

-258 YVNCDDEHMRQVY
+258 YVNCDDEQMRQVY

-308 VESAYIEAVRADNN
+308 VESAYVEAVRADNS

-381 QHIDKSIDNARKN
+381 QHIDKSIETARKN

-406 GNVLSLAGK
+406 GNALSLAGK

-424 KNLAIGY
+424 KNLAISY
-431 DDTELPQI
+431 EDTELPQI

>member
-1 MSEYQVLM
+1 MPEYQIIICGAAAG
-9 LVCCAVSG
+9 LV
-17 FALLMLVMMIYKS
+17 LLMLVMLILKS
-30 AKLRKLELQQAQN
+30 VKFRKLELQQAQN
-43 NVLFTANEKY
+43 DVLLAENAKY
-53 ISELKERCASFAVEN
+53 ISELKESYSNVAAEN
-68 SSLLAENTKL
+68 SQLLAENTKL
-78 KSDSEN
+78 KSDNEN
-84 QKKYMEE
+84 QTKYMAER
-91 KLAYL
+91 LADL
-96 EKSKDEMSERFKN
+96 EKSKDEMTERFKN
-109 VSNEVIQN
+109 VSNEVIQS

-122 NEEQKSVLN
+122 NEEQKNVLG
-131 LMLEPFKQQIA
+131 LVLEPFKQQIA
-142 DFKTKVESVHEDSL
+142 DFKTKVESAHEDSL
-156 KNKSSFDAQL
+156 KNKSSFDEQF

-172 NQTLSKDAEDLSAA
+172 NQALSKDAEDLSAA

-222 FRNDENQMLRP
+222 FRNDDNRMLRP

-258 YVNCDDEHMRQVY
+258 YVNCDDENMRQVY
-271 LQRHIQCVKKHI
+271 LERHIQCVKKHI
-283 DELAGKDY
+283 DELACKDY

-308 VESAYIEAVRADNN
+308 VESAYVEAVRADNS

-345 TIENLWQIESQNR
+345 TIENLWQIENQNR

-381 QHIDKSIDNARKN
+381 EHIDKSIESARKN

-406 GNVLSLAGK
+406 GNALSLAGK

-424 KNLAIGY
+424 KNLAVGY
-431 DDTELPQI
+431 EDTELPQI